1 MLRCLLIAA
10 QWYGMERLKVICEC
24 VLSNSIDVD
33 TVAATLA
40 MAEQHGFS
48 KLREACVEFNSFSI

>member
-10 QWYGMERLKVICEC
+10 QWYGMERLKVICER

-33 TVAATLA
+33 IVADWL
-40 MAEQHGFS
+40 
-48 KLREACVEFNSFSI
+48 LP